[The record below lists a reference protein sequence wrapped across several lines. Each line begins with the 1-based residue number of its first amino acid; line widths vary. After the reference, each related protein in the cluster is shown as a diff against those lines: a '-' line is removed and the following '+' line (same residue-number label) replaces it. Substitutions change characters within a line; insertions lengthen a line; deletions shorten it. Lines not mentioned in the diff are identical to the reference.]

1 MPVISGAITRAL
13 SSVLPKL
20 FNDPLFRVNCSYVQV
35 TGTSYDEAT
44 GRNVTQT
51 RSFDLVCLLLADG
64 MFLTSSE
71 ESSFPRREVVL
82 FAYQSS
88 FPEEFTLAGVLDDTI
103 LIGGEELSI
112 IEADPILDVLFT
124 FKLQR

>member
-1 MPVISGAITRAL
+1 
-13 SSVLPKL
+13 
-20 FNDPLFRVNCSYVQV
+20 
-35 TGTSYDEAT
+35 
-44 GRNVTQT
+44 
-51 RSFDLVCLLLADG
+51 